1 MACVAAQSV
10 KPLHDEMLHNMV
22 FCLEQKNEV
31 IVQMLASYSWFLF
44 ELLIKAMVR
53 FLQRQKL
60 LGDEGSRPQRFSPAF
75 ANVRRRCRRISS
87 SSPLSLR
94 SIASP
99 PSPRSRT
106 CT

>member
-75 ANVRRRCRRISS
+75 ANVRSSS